1 MKFETISV
9 GNLSTNCYIVYDEI
23 LKKGIIIDPGADGNR
38 IIAKAMELEVQ
49 IEYVVFTH
57 FHFDH
62 ILAYHKVKGAFP
74 SAVTLISEKEEPAM
88 TDETKSLL
96 FYTEDTFEKITDYNT
111 VKEGDLITFGEASL
125 KVIETPGHTQGCI
138 CLYGNGI
145 LFSGDTLFYGSVGR
159 WDFPGGSLNDE
170 LSSIREKLF
179 ILPEDTRVYPGHG
192 ENTTIKYEKENNL
205 ILKNM

>member
-9 GNLSTNCYIVYDEI
+9 GDLSTNCYIVYDEI
-23 LKKGIIIDPGADGNR
+23 LKKGIIIDPGADGNW
-38 IIAKAMELEVQ
+38 IIAKAKELELQ

-62 ILAYHKVKGAFP
+62 ILAYHEVKEEFP
-74 SAVTLISEKEEPAM
+74 SAVPLISKKEEPAM
-88 TDETKSLL
+88 YDESKSLL
-96 FYTEDTFEKITDYNT
+96 FYTGEAFGEITDYKT
-111 VKEGDLITFGEASL
+111 LKEGDLIIFGDASL

-159 WDFPGGSLNDE
+159 WDFPGGSLVEE

-179 ILPEDTRVYPGHG
+179 ILPDDTCVYPGHG
-192 ENTTIKYEKENNL
+192 ESTAIRYEKENNQ
-205 ILKNM
+205 IVKNM